1 MRKGEAQFRT
11 LLDHILDGVAVVAD
25 GKMVYVNPTVS
36 EMFGYD
42 EAELLGVELSALVTS
57 PDRARLR
64 EAGDGLTNGVVG
76 RFATE
81 FEAVRKDG
89 TTFPMQVLSQRIDL
103 DGQPASLSQLRDL
116 TSQRTQETAL
126 REAEAKYRT
135 LVEHSL
141 AGVAIIQDRRF
152 RYANPKL
159 AEILGYTQRELLAL
173 PSVLDVVHEDDRG
186 IVQEKY
192 RQRLEGDLQNAHYTA
207 RVRRKEGQ
215 VIDVEV
221 NGCVTTYSGGKA
233 IIDTVL
239 DVTERRRAY
248 RQLRESEKRFRSL
261 FEESPIGIVMAGTDM
276 RIQRV
281 NAAFCEML
289 GYAENELIGR
299 SVVEI
304 THTDDA
310 AGTPESAARVIE
322 DAAFIVR
329 LNKRYKKKD
338 GMIVTAETTVSIVK
352 DDDGRPLY
360 AVAMVEDVTEQ
371 RQLEAQLHK
380 ILRLESVGQL
390 AGGVAHNFNN
400 ALTAISGYSE
410 LLARRFDAGD
420 PALQDLEQ
428 IQRVAEQSAQLTRQ
442 LLAFSRA
449 ERLQP
454 SLFCLNDPIEA
465 TRDLLS
471 PLIGDG
477 VQIHLHLDRDLPNVS
492 SDRSQIEQ
500 VITNLVLNARDAMP
514 DGGVLTI
521 QTKTIELDQ
530 ATLRTNPEAKPGRYV
545 RLSVSDTET
554 GMDENTV
561 TRIFEP
567 FFTTKGPGRGVG
579 LGLAMVH
586 GVVTQ
591 SGGFMHVE
599 TEPLI
604 GSTFSVHLPEADAT
618 RQPHEDLDVVH

>member
-42 EAELLGVELSALVTS
+42 EAELLGAEPSALVTS
-57 PDRARLR
+57 PDRERLR
-64 EAGDGLTNGVVG
+64 EAGDGLTNDVVG

-81 FEAVRKDG
+81 FEAVRKDE

-116 TSQRTQETAL
+116 TSQRAQETAL

-173 PSVLDVVHEDDRG
+173 PSVLDVVHEDDRA

-192 RQRLEGDLQNAHYTA
+192 RQRLDGDLQKAHYTA

-215 VIDVEV
+215 VIDVEI

-233 IIDTVL
+233 IIGTML

-248 RQLRESEKRFRSL
+248 RQLRDSEKRFRSL

-304 THTDDA
+304 THPDDA
-310 AGTPESAARVIE
+310 AGTPESAARVFE
-322 DAAFIVR
+322 DAALIVR

-338 GMIVTAETTVSIVK
+338 GMIVPAETTVSIVK

-360 AVAMVEDVTEQ
+360 AVAMVEDVTER
-371 RQLEAQLHK
+371 RQLEAQLHE

-400 ALTAISGYSE
+400 ALTAISGYSA

-465 TRDLLS
+465 MRDLLS
-471 PLIGDG
+471 PLLGDG
-477 VQIHLHLDRDLPNVS
+477 LQMHLHLDRDLPNVS

-530 ATLRTNPEAKPGRYV
+530 TTLRTNPEAKPGRYV
-545 RLSVSDTET
+545 RLSVSDTGT

-567 FFTTKGPGRGVG
+567 FFTTKEPGRGG
-579 LGLAMVH
+579 GTRTRH
-586 GVVTQ
+586 GPRRRQ
-591 SGGFMHVE
+591 
-599 TEPLI
+599 TEWWLHARRDRAAER
-604 GSTFSVHLPEADAT
+604 F
-618 RQPHEDLDVVH
+618 DVLSPPT